1 VIVVFVGIDIGFAF
15 VKKKAWMIMLPPFVI
30 RFLISLGANA
40 FSLSLFTVLFA
51 MVYKVLPERRI
62 PWRDVWVGAAVSSVL
77 FGMGPRI
84 ARTAHELKM
93 EMLGLGPQVSLPTTP
108 NLIAIEFKAPPKR
121 LRTGG
126 PSKAKPRLSPAQAA
140 RQIDLGACGV
150 PYLVIDDL
158 ADLVQS
164 LKALGVPLR
173 GRAM

>member
-1 VIVVFVGIDIGFAF
+1 MKRPEETLHRACLEYLRTTLPKPWIVWHTPNGGGRSKAEAGILKAMGVLAGMPDLFV
-15 VKKKAWMIMLPPFVI
+15 
-30 RFLISLGANA
+30 
-40 FSLSLFTVLFA
+40 
-51 MVYKVLPERRI
+51 
-62 PWRDVWVGAAVSSVL
+62 
-77 FGMGPRI
+77 
-84 ARTAHELKM
+84 
-93 EMLGLGPQVSLPTTP
+93 LGPKTDRLVIAGEFVEATRPAI
-108 NLIAIEFKAPPKR
+108 IAIEFKAPPKR

>member
-1 VIVVFVGIDIGFAF
+1 MNRPEETLHRACVAYLRASLPKPWIVWHTPNGGGRSKAEAGILKAMGVLAGMPDLFV
-15 VKKKAWMIMLPPFVI
+15 
-30 RFLISLGANA
+30 
-40 FSLSLFTVLFA
+40 
-51 MVYKVLPERRI
+51 
-62 PWRDVWVGAAVSSVL
+62 
-77 FGMGPRI
+77 MGP
-84 ARTAHELKM
+84 
-93 EMLGLGPQVSLPTTP
+93 GPEVVAPTEP
-108 NLIAIEFKAPPKR
+108 RGVALRSFPHLIAIEFKAPPKR

>member
-1 VIVVFVGIDIGFAF
+1 MNRPEEALHRAGVAYLRAALPSPWIVFHVPNGGGRSKAEAGILKAMGVLAGMPDLFV
-15 VKKKAWMIMLPPFVI
+15 
-30 RFLISLGANA
+30 
-40 FSLSLFTVLFA
+40 
-51 MVYKVLPERRI
+51 
-62 PWRDVWVGAAVSSVL
+62 
-77 FGMGPRI
+77 MGPRI

-93 EMLGLGPQVSLPTTP
+93 EMLGLGPQVSLPITP

-126 PSKAKPRLSPAQAA
+126 PSKAKPRLSPAQIA